1 AKEGETFAG
10 IDVHGNT
17 CESAEFPIV
26 LYHLVCV
33 NYVRAAHLL
42 PDHKNLV
49 SAEVLDELVLI
60 GHDTRPD

>member
-1 AKEGETFAG
+1 
-10 IDVHGNT
+10 
-17 CESAEFPIV
+17 
-26 LYHLVCV
+26 LVCV